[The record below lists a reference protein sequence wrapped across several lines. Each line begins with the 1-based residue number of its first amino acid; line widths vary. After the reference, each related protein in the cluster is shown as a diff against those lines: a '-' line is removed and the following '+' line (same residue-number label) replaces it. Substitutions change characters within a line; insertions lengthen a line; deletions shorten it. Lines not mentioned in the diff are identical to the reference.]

1 MSMCLN
7 SDDSTADNAFEQ
19 YVSTVDDAFE
29 QDSTP
34 ANGHND
40 AQKEFCITRSKLE
53 VTSEETATAQQTSQD
68 SSIDDMVPK
77 EMDITTC
84 KLEQAFEESVNSQ
97 ECNWGG
103 ISTCIDDAQVELETT
118 TCKSKGASEESSTT
132 EKSGLDDNA
141 ENVTDGAEMGPE
153 ITKCNSEDAS
163 EESGTDQDTAEA
175 DQSDSSANVSSYA
188 QEAIGD
194 SYSAYNS
201 DNAQDDLEI
210 SKYNLEDASKE
221 FDIAQEAGQSHSSA
235 NVSSDAQNESEI
247 TTNELAVIAIPD
259 DHENDS
265 RISKCKSEDVFEES
279 VNGQEADHDESPA
292 YVSDGT
298 QNEYEVTTCHS
309 EGSQV
314 ESDVIQEDEDGINTA
329 RDQKNSEITACELGS
344 ASLKPAMPHDA
355 DGDINI
361 VHASDGLQK
370 DTSMQKL
377 DACEDI
383 RATEEAGLQ
392 KLDACEYIR
401 ATEEEDQSLQTTGDF
416 ADAKE
421 PSIDDI
427 CGAFSGMNLKGAV
440 YFDPAES
447 ATCPRNKLIISR
459 RRRTPEEEEYL
470 RGFNPRAPNFLPP
483 ELDPD
488 AEKVDLKHQMMDE
501 RKNAEEWMIDYALR
515 RAVTNLAPARK
526 KKVEL
531 LVQAFE
537 TVLPHDEDD
546 KKSITPTRPVQACN

>member
-1 MSMCLN
+1 VL
-7 SDDSTADNAFEQ
+7 ALQ
-19 YVSTVDDAFE
+19 
-29 QDSTP
+29 
-34 ANGHND
+34 
-40 AQKEFCITRSKLE
+40 I
-53 VTSEETATAQQTSQD
+53 
-68 SSIDDMVPK
+68 
-77 EMDITTC
+77 
-84 KLEQAFEESVNSQ
+84 
-97 ECNWGG
+97 
-103 ISTCIDDAQVELETT
+103 
-118 TCKSKGASEESSTT
+118 
-132 EKSGLDDNA
+132 
-141 ENVTDGAEMGPE
+141 
-153 ITKCNSEDAS
+153 
-163 EESGTDQDTAEA
+163 
-175 DQSDSSANVSSYA
+175 SSYA

-194 SYSAYNS
+194 SDSAYNI

-221 FDIAQEAGQSHSSA
+221 SVIAQEADQSHSSA
-235 NVSSDAQNESEI
+235 NVSSDPQNESEI
-247 TTNELAVIAIPD
+247 ITDQLAVIAIRGG
-259 DHENDS
+259 HENDS
-265 RISKCKSEDVFEES
+265 MISKCKSEDVFEES
-279 VNGQEADHDESPA
+279 VIGLEADHDESSA

-309 EGSQV
+309 EGTQV
-314 ESDVIQEDEDGINTA
+314 ESDVIQEDEDGIKTA
-329 RDQKNSEITACELGS
+329 GGQNKSEITPCESGS
-344 ASLKPAMPHDA
+344 ASLKPAKSHEA

-361 VHASDGLQK
+361 IHASYGLQK
-370 DTSMQKL
+370 DTTMPKL
-377 DACEDI
+377 DACEGNT
-383 RATEEAGLQ
+383 ATEEAGLQ
-392 KLDACEYIR
+392 KLDAYEDIR
-401 ATEEEDQSLQTTGDF
+401 ATEEAVQSSQIPADF

-427 CGAFSGMNLKGAV
+427 CGAFSGMNLKGDV

-470 RGFNPRAPNFLPP
+470 RGFNPRAPNFLPL